1 MTSYADDHD
10 AIVRTMQYYIDGCRT
25 GKSHLMR
32 PGFHADARLVGYF
45 GGELYYSPIQV
56 LFEWIDANGPAPDI
70 EPRFASIEIVE
81 TIAVVRLEVERWS
94 GALAGSDVH
103 MSDLFMLL
111 KTDAGWQITQKMFH
125 VHAQ

>member
-1 MTSYADDHD
+1 MTSYAAEHD
-10 AIVRTMQYYIDGCRT
+10 AIVKTMQYYIEGCRT
-25 GKSHLMR
+25 GKSELMG

-45 GGELYYSPIQV
+45 GGDLFYSPIHV

-70 EPRFASIEIVE
+70 EPRFASIDILE